1 MDFIVMGMSLMR
13 FGGIT
18 AANWKNAVSLS
29 SILSETIAFLINCLT
44 TRKITT

>member
-18 AANWKNAVSLS
+18 AANWKNAVSTVIHFERNYR
-29 SILSETIAFLINCLT
+29 ILNKLPTI
-44 TRKITT
+44 RKITT